1 MQWRAIKGSVG
12 ARDFASEGIETLA
25 SRLRVKV
32 EPATKRASST
42 RSDGKVCTPRPLP
55 MASSGS
61 PRRGNLKSSQRIKF
75 REAPRAPGRRRDG
88 RRRRRGKRAPGARL
102 GREVVGRELGH
113 LLRHDA
119 AAGLRLVGLVDGV
132 PRRGRSARVGS
143 SCAMPRRGDGQQ
155 RREGKQQDAAKRALK
170 SAHAL

>member
-1 MQWRAIKGSVG
+1 MFTS
-12 ARDFASEGIETLA
+12 
-25 SRLRVKV
+25 LRVKV

-61 PRRGNLKSSQRIKF
+61 PRRGNLESSKRIKSF
-75 REAPRAPGRRRDG
+75 REAPAPLDAAETDAVDDG
-88 RRRRRGKRAPGARL
+88 GKRAPGARL

-119 AAGLRLVGLVDGV
+119 AAGLRLIGLVDGGL
-132 PRRGRSARVGS
+132 RRGV
-143 SCAMPRRGDGQQ
+143 RRGGPDRGLFSREAAA
-155 RREGKQQDAAKRALK
+155 RRRANKRTPQNGP
-170 SAHAL
+170 

>member
-1 MQWRAIKGSVG
+1 MAETRLDMLHLPVGWGNTGSV
-12 ARDFASEGIETLA
+12 
-25 SRLRVKV
+25 
-32 EPATKRASST
+32 
-42 RSDGKVCTPRPLP
+42 RPLP
-55 MASSGS
+55 MTWLLSGS
-61 PRRGNLKSSQRIKF
+61 PRRRGNWSQVRELRQF
-75 REAPRAPGRRRDG
+75 REAPAPLDAVETDDVDDG
-88 RRRRRGKRAPGARL
+88 GKRAPVARL

-113 LLRHDA
+113 LLRDHA

-170 SAHAL
+170 SAQAL